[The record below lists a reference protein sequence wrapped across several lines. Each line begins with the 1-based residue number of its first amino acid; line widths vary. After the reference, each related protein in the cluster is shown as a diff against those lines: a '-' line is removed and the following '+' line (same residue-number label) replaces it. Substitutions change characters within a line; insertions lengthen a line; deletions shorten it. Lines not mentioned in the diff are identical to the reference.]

1 MSITFFTPCN
11 EYKPNFLKRM
21 KINFKHTR
29 WSFSII
35 LTLATLGA
43 TLLTSCDEDNGLPY
57 YDDKS
62 LDAPYL
68 FTEGYQDEIQYPYQ
82 LSTPLTDW
90 LSLVRDDVKVCK
102 LSIPGTHDSMTG
114 MGFYT
119 PVVKYFSN
127 IMAISQVSTFDEQ
140 MSSGIRFFDF
150 RPVVAIDTLAQKP
163 EDRQILRLAHGFTEV
178 NVSLEQSIDW
188 MQQFLKSHPSEF
200 FIVKIQAD
208 NGMESQ
214 QNWTVLLNK
223 VLSMPKYQGLFVEN
237 WRPDITVGEM
247 RGKILWLSRYDL
259 RPVNPAF
266 HYPVAYC
273 DWPDED
279 PDVDEEVHPEQQRNC
294 AIYNMEDPSIRATL
308 YKQDYYKTTSEKR
321 MATKIATVLAMMKSA
336 REATASDEN
345 IWIVNHCSAYTEVSA
360 RGYITNASNLHPK
373 VIEELLANEGTVGI
387 MPMDMSCHDYVRC
400 IINGGTPYT
409 SDYLYGFYPRSQ
421 SLTNLLVMSNKKFF
435 K

>member
-1 MSITFFTPCN
+1 
-11 EYKPNFLKRM
+11 M
-21 KINFKHTR
+21 KIKSKQTK
-29 WSFSII
+29 WSQSVF
-35 LTLATLGA
+35 LTLALFGA
-43 TLLTSCDEDNGLPY
+43 SVLSSCDEDKGEPY

-62 LDAPYL
+62 LDVPYL
-68 FTEGYQDEIQYPYQ
+68 FSEGYQDQIQYPYE
-82 LSTPLTDW
+82 LATPLTDW

-102 LSIPGTHDSMTG
+102 LSIPGTHDTMTG
-114 MGFYT
+114 MGFYA
-119 PVVKYFSN
+119 PIIKYVSN
-127 IMAISQVSTFDEQ
+127 ITAISQVSTFGEQ
-140 MSSGIRFFDF
+140 MASGIRFFDI
-150 RPVVAIDTLAQKP
+150 RPVVAIDTLAEKP
-163 EDRQILRLAHGFTEV
+163 EDKQILRLAHGFTEI
-178 NVSLEQSIDW
+178 NVTFEQSIDW
-188 MQQFLKSHPSEF
+188 MKEYLNAHPTEF

-223 VLSMPKYQGLFVEN
+223 VLSMPKYEGLFIKN

-247 RGKILWLSRYDL
+247 RGKILWFSRYDL

-279 PDVDEEVHPEQQRNC
+279 PDVDEEVHPDQQRNC
-294 AIYNMEDPSIRATL
+294 AIYNMEDQSIKAKL
-308 YKQDYYKTTSEKR
+308 YKQDYYKTTTEKR
-321 MATKIATVLAMMKSA
+321 MATKISTVLAMMKSA
-336 REATASDEN
+336 REATASDED
-345 IWIVNHCSAYTEVSA
+345 IWIVNHCSAYTEVSP

-373 VIEELLANEGTVGI
+373 VIEDIRSNEGTLGI
-387 MPMDMSCHDYVRC
+387 MPMDMACHDYVHC

-421 SLTNLLVMSNKKFF
+421 SLTNLLVQTNKKFF